1 MTRRRRRSSSRDR
14 GATALLAAVASAL
27 AAAAVIAAPRTAA
40 AQACCV
46 GTGLV
51 TPARLR
57 TFESGAV
64 GAQMRARSVMGA
76 FGEGGAYATSGASSR
91 ELGFEE
97 DLFAALRLGSRVQ
110 VGLWAPFIQTSRQQ
124 GNLSGFGGGLGDVAL
139 NARFDALD
147 AGTHGHWPGVAVLG
161 ALSFPTGQA
170 PDEGGANDLLSTSGT
185 GTGSF
190 EGSLG
195 LAFEEIIGQ
204 QGFVSLAGFAAKR
217 TARSANGVQQSFAP
231 RLSALLSGGYT
242 FGHDFT
248 VGAFASALRQGD
260 NSDANGPIANS
271 ATGLVTAGGAAALP
285 FWQTWR
291 LQATLFTDMPI
302 AGWGRN
308 QTVGYGGTI
317 AVIRFWI

>member
-1 MTRRRRRSSSRDR
+1 MTPRRRPSSSRDR
-14 GATALLAAVASAL
+14 RATAVLAAVAGAL
-27 AAAAVIAAPRTAA
+27 AAAAVTATPRAAA

-76 FGEGGAYATSGASSR
+76 FGGGGTYAASGADSR

-110 VGLWAPFIQTSRQQ
+110 VGLWAPFVQTSRQQ

-139 NARFDALD
+139 NARFDAID
-147 AGTHGHWPGVAVLG
+147 AGTHGRWPGVAVLG
-161 ALSFPTGQA
+161 ALSLPTGQ
-170 PDEGGANDLLSTSGT
+170 PLDEGGADDLLSTSGT

-195 LAFEEIIGQ
+195 VAFEEIIG

-217 TARSANGVQQSFAP
+217 SARSANGVEQTFAL
-231 RLSALLSGGYT
+231 RLSGLLSGGYT
-242 FGHDFT
+242 FGHDVT

-260 NSDANGPIANS
+260 NSDPNGPIANS

-291 LQATLFTDMPI
+291 LQATLFTDVPI